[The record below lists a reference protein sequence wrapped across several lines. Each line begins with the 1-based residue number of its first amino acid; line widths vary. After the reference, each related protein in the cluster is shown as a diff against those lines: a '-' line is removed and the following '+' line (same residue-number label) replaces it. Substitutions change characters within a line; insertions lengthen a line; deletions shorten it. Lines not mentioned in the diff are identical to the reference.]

1 MTDDVLSR
9 AAHAARTHA
18 EPGWV
23 DISATIKQRLQTI
36 TRRSRPI
43 RGAADNGATLF
54 ITDHVLI
61 STLRVAIAELR
72 CELDRVQL
80 IGDGDTCT
88 GAALDVVS
96 LYGQDLHALADQIR
110 TTAYR
115 VFNDLLGPI
124 DPPFGAD
131 GIDVVITDLT
141 TDSDPR

>member
-9 AAHAARTHA
+9 AAQAARTYT

-23 DISATIKQRLQTI
+23 DISATIKQRLRTI

-43 RGAADNGATLF
+43 RAAADNGTTLF
-54 ITDHVLI
+54 ISDHVLI
-61 STLRVAIAELR
+61 RALRVAIAELR

-88 GAALDVVS
+88 GATLDVVT
-96 LYGQDLHALADQIR
+96 LYGVDLHALADRIR
-110 TTAYR
+110 TTAYQ
-115 VFNDLLGPI
+115 VFTDLLGPT

-131 GIDVVITDLT
+131 GIDILITDLIA
-141 TDSDPR
+141 DPDHH